1 MASRMSRRWCVQ
13 AARPSSAAWSESV
26 TVNSASSKCQAW
38 CHLLAACSGGHA
50 GCRVVQRREGWGWVR
65 EGVRHAAC
73 PPSLYSLP
81 THPSR
86 KTLIVHAPIG
96 STDIAADMSASTHRA
111 RRRRP
116 LLLRHHRAGREA
128 CRERAGGARRAA
140 ASRGSRRRSPLQ
152 QGREEGEQLGS
163 LHTGGSE
170 DPQAIAAPGEG
181 EI

>member
-86 KTLIVHAPIG
+86 KTLMVHAPIG

-152 QGREEGEQLGS
+152 QGREEGERQS
-163 LHTGGSE
+163 
-170 DPQAIAAPGEG
+170 
-181 EI
+181 